1 MTNYNFKIKINP
13 VLKVLWITCGLLLT
27 IIGMIGI
34 VVPGLPTTV
43 FMILASAC
51 FFRSSER
58 LYLWII
64 QNKLFG
70 QHVKNYRLGLGMPKR
85 VKKVAYAFMWLFI
98 LLSIGF
104 ILSNDLIII
113 KILIFIAGLIG
124 TFFIKRLPTLD

>member
-1 MTNYNFKIKINP
+1 MTNYNSKIKINS

-27 IIGMIGI
+27 TIGMIGI

-70 QHVKNYRLGLGMPKR
+70 KHVKNYRLGLGMPKKA
-85 VKKVAYAFMWLFI
+85 KKAAYVFMWLFI

-104 ILSNDLIII
+104 ILSIDLIII
-113 KILIFIAGLIG
+113 KIVIFIAGLIG
-124 TFFIKRLPTLD
+124 TFFIKRLPTSD

>member
-1 MTNYNFKIKINP
+1 MTNYNLKIKTNS
-13 VLKVLWITCGLLLT
+13 VLKVLLMICGLLLT
-27 IIGMIGI
+27 TIGMIGI

-43 FMILASAC
+43 FMILAAAC

-113 KILIFIAGLIG
+113 KISIFIAGLIG